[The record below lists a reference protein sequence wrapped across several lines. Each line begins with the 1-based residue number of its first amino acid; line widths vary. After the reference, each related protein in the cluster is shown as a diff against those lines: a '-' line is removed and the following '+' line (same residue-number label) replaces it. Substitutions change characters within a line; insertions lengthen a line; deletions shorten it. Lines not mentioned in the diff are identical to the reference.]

1 MNQPMNR
8 EHKRHLHR
16 RGTVGAD
23 GAPVAPEARQRA
35 AKAPA
40 KTRTSPVRFVKEVRS
55 ELSKVAWPS
64 RAETLNYSLV
74 VFLAL
79 AFLISGIFGLD
90 YVSAKGA
97 LFLFK

>member
-8 EHKRHLHR
+8 EQKRLLQR
-16 RGTVGAD
+16 RGSLGAD
-23 GAPVAPEARQRA
+23 GAPAPQETRQRA
-35 AKAPA
+35 TKGPA
-40 KTRTSPVRFVKEVRS
+40 QTRTTPVQFVREVRS
-55 ELSKVAWPS
+55 ELGKVAWPS

-79 AFLISGIFGLD
+79 ALLISGIFGLD

-97 LFLFK
+97 FFLFQ